1 MSNLKLDLDSF
12 KSSGV
17 YTLEYDNTVQETIG
31 ADSFRLAV
39 GFTEHGPFNRPV
51 FLSGQSDRKKI
62 FGNIN
67 TKLEKRGSFFDRSLD
82 IMLGFEPTIALNLI
96 NVDDKDM
103 VGMATFGLSSSD
115 DNHLSNKLISFSE
128 FFDRSKFWIPSTE
141 NLNYLAVRETLSD
154 ENKSKYKENSYAGPI
169 FNIVNLE
176 TQDITVFI
184 VKEQNLAGY
193 NVTFSKWY
201 ENMEMPY
208 KWINPND
215 YVSDYFVRVIAV
227 KGDWTNSAFLAS
239 DMTWKEYFDE
249 NGLIV
254 SKLGKFISNSNVSLI
269 GSWSGAIMPNFFNKS
284 GKLVSIDSVV
294 NNYTV
299 NTGLMISINENALES
314 ITNHK
319 GSQYYDEDLNGVID
333 QEEEI
338 KESNY
343 KIDMVGHFIKADS
356 GEVSI
361 LSYNKVNASD
371 FIKEYTIE
379 SINKN
384 KFVVIPDTAND
395 PYLNDINLGA
405 LVEGENGYLTKIIKK
420 SYNNGKY
427 EFTCVDNVANTNGES
442 STYET
447 DAYKIAEGKEIVI
460 NGTNPVGKEVVKEDV
475 KYVVYKTEGKKSYA
489 LPVEGDKIRI
499 TIDPSVNVELNGN
512 YYTVNYEG
520 SKHIVMNVPSLFS
533 INIHKPINEAFKNA
547 VGTKLTGLK
556 ITNKHRPGFDKD
568 GNYNVEAGVEK
579 IYSVLNEEGIKRGL
593 KNKDMI
599 AFRYLVD
606 TMDGGINTEM
616 GGKKY
621 LANIAKEVGQCT
633 ALINFPSVSLLKS
646 SQDPIFCDVNYSN
659 SISKKFDTKY
669 IPTGGNPDS
678 QSSIEFTLFTKEGG
692 ADYSATFAPFLRYNA
707 GGTSLLIPPAAHV
720 SNAFMVKYKGGDPY
734 ATIANTNGYLNDNRI
749 VDLEYMFDDKD
760 RDNLEPFGVNPI
772 ILQNAKPTIYGNRT
786 CYQEVI
792 SDLNYLH
799 VRELLNKLELE
810 SRKVLKPFTFRTNN
824 AIVRAECVRSLNP
837 IYEAALLSGAIY
849 SYNIIMDET
858 NNTPEVISKAFG
870 IVDIEITVNKNMEKI
885 IQRISLEKLEY

>member
-17 YTLEYDNTVQETIG
+17 YTLEYDNTVQETM
-31 ADSFRLAV
+31 AAESFRLAV

-51 FLSGQSDRKKI
+51 FLNGQSDRKKI

-82 IMLGFEPTIALNLI
+82 IMLGYEPTIALNLL
-96 NVDDKDM
+96 NVDDNDV
-103 VGMATFGLSSSD
+103 VGMATFGLANGD
-115 DNHLSNKLISFSE
+115 KQHLSNKLISFSE

-141 NLNYLAVRETLSD
+141 NLNYLAVRETLSE
-154 ENKSKYKENSYAGPI
+154 ENKDKYKENAYCGPI

-176 TQDITVFI
+176 TQDITVFVI
-184 VKEQNLAGY
+184 KEQNLAGY
-193 NVTFSKWY
+193 NVTFNKWY
-201 ENMEMPY
+201 ENMEIPY

-227 KGDWTNSAFLAS
+227 KGDWTNKELLST
-239 DMTWKEYFDE
+239 DITWKEYFDE

-254 SKLGKFISNSNVSLI
+254 SKIGKFISNDNVSLI
-269 GSWSGAIMPNFFNKS
+269 GSWSGAIMPNFYNKS
-284 GKLVSIDSVV
+284 GKLVSIDALV

-299 NTGLMISINENALES
+299 NTGLMISINEDALES
-314 ITNHK
+314 LMNK
-319 GSQYYDEDLNGVID
+319 NGNQYYDVNYDGDID
-333 QEEEI
+333 NTEENA
-338 KESNY
+338 KTDY
-343 KIDMVGHFIKADS
+343 KVDMVGHFIKSTDA
-356 GEVSI
+356 EVSL
-361 LSYNKVNASD
+361 LSYASTNASNI
-371 FIKEYTIE
+371 IKEKNVE

-384 KFVVIPDTAND
+384 KFTVIPDIQND
-395 PYLNDINLGA
+395 PYLSDINLGA
-405 LVEGENGYLTKIIKK
+405 LVEGENGFLTKIIKK

-427 EFTCVDNVANTNGES
+427 EFTCVDNVANVNGNS
-442 STYET
+442 STYNAE
-447 DAYKIAEGKEIVI
+447 AYKIAEGKEII
-460 NGTNPVGKEVVKEDV
+460 TKDKKVGDIVEKEGV
-475 KYVVYKTEGKKSYA
+475 KYVVYFVNNSKCHA
-489 LPVEGDKIRI
+489 IPVEGDIVNI

-520 SKHIVMNVPSLFS
+520 SKHIVMTTPSNS
-533 INIHKPINEAFKNA
+533 AIKIHKPISEAFTNA
-547 VGTKLTGLK
+547 IGTKLSGLK
-556 ITNKHRPGFDKD
+556 LTNKHRPGFDKE

-579 IYSVLNEEGIKRGL
+579 IYGVLNEEGIKRGL

-599 AFRYLVD
+599 AFRYLID
-606 TMDGGINTEM
+606 TLDGGIDTEM

-633 ALINFPSVSLLKS
+633 ALINFPSISLLKS

-678 QSSIEFTLFTKEGG
+678 QASKELTLFTKEGG
-692 ADYSATFAPFLRYNA
+692 SDYAATFSPFLRYSS
-707 GGTSLLIPPAAHV
+707 GGTGILIPPAAHI

-772 ILQNAKPTIYGNRT
+772 IMQNSRPTIYGNRT

-870 IVDIEITVNKNMEKI
+870 IVDIEVTVNKNMEKI

>member
-17 YTLEYDNTVQETIG
+17 YTLEYDNTVQETM
-31 ADSFRLAV
+31 AAESFRLAV

-51 FLSGQSDRKKI
+51 FLNGQSDRKKI

-82 IMLGFEPTIALNLI
+82 IMLGYEPTIALNLL
-96 NVDDKDM
+96 NVDDNDV
-103 VGMATFGLSSSD
+103 VGMATFGLANGD
-115 DNHLSNKLISFSE
+115 KQHLSNKLISFSE

-141 NLNYLAVRETLSD
+141 NLNYLAVRETLSE
-154 ENKSKYKENSYAGPI
+154 ENKDKYKENAYCGPI

-176 TQDITVFI
+176 TQDITVFVI
-184 VKEQNLAGY
+184 KEQNLAGY
-193 NVTFSKWY
+193 NVTFNKWY
-201 ENMEMPY
+201 ENMEIPY

-227 KGDWTNSAFLAS
+227 KGDWTNKELLST
-239 DMTWKEYFDE
+239 DITWKEYFDE

-254 SKLGKFISNSNVSLI
+254 SKIGKFISNDNVSLI
-269 GSWSGAIMPNFFNKS
+269 GSWSGAIMPNFYNKS
-284 GKLVSIDSVV
+284 GKLVSIDALV

-299 NTGLMISINENALES
+299 NTGLMISINEDALES
-314 ITNHK
+314 LMNK
-319 GSQYYDEDLNGVID
+319 NGNQYYDVNYDGDID
-333 QEEEI
+333 NTEENA
-338 KESNY
+338 KSDY
-343 KIDMVGHFIKADS
+343 KVDMVGHFIKSTDT
-356 GEVSI
+356 EVSL
-361 LSYNKVNASD
+361 LSYASTNVSNI
-371 FIKEYTIE
+371 IKEKNVE

-384 KFVVIPDTAND
+384 KFTVIPDTQND
-395 PYLNDINLGA
+395 PYLSDINLGA
-405 LVEGENGYLTKIIKK
+405 LVEGDNGFLTKIIKK

-427 EFTCVDNVANTNGES
+427 EFTCVDNVAKNVDSDS
-442 STYET
+442 S
-447 DAYKIAEGKEIVI
+447 
-460 NGTNPVGKEVVKEDV
+460 
-475 KYVVYKTEGKKSYA
+475 KY
-489 LPVEGDKIRI
+489 
-499 TIDPSVNVELNGN
+499 
-512 YYTVNYEG
+512 
-520 SKHIVMNVPSLFS
+520 S
-533 INIHKPINEAFKNA
+533 IKIHKPISEAFTNA
-547 VGTKLTGLK
+547 IGTKLSGLK
-556 ITNKHRPGFDKD
+556 LTNKHRPGFDKE

-579 IYSVLNEEGIKRGL
+579 IYGVLNEEGIKRGL

-599 AFRYLVD
+599 AFRYLID
-606 TMDGGINTEM
+606 TLDGGIDTEM

-633 ALINFPSVSLLKS
+633 ALINFPSISLLKS

-678 QSSIEFTLFTKEGG
+678 QASKELTLFTKEGG
-692 ADYSATFAPFLRYNA
+692 SDYAATFSPFLRYSS
-707 GGTSLLIPPAAHV
+707 GGTGILIPPAAHI

-772 ILQNAKPTIYGNRT
+772 IMQNSRPTIYGNRT

-870 IVDIEITVNKNMEKI
+870 IVDIEVTVNKNMEKI

>member
-17 YTLEYDNTVQETIG
+17 YTLEYDNTVQETM
-31 ADSFRLAV
+31 AAESFRLAV

-51 FLSGQSDRKKI
+51 FLNGQSDRKKI

-82 IMLGFEPTIALNLI
+82 IMLGYEPTIALNLL
-96 NVDDKDM
+96 NVDDNDV
-103 VGMATFGLSSSD
+103 VGMATFGLANGD
-115 DNHLSNKLISFSE
+115 KQHLSNKLISFSE

-141 NLNYLAVRETLSD
+141 NLNYLAVRETLSE
-154 ENKSKYKENSYAGPI
+154 ENKDKYKENAYCGPI

-176 TQDITVFI
+176 TQDITVFVI
-184 VKEQNLAGY
+184 KEQNLAGY
-193 NVTFSKWY
+193 NVTFNKWY
-201 ENMEMPY
+201 ENMEIPY

-227 KGDWTNSAFLAS
+227 KGDWTNKELLST
-239 DMTWKEYFDE
+239 DITWKEYFDE

-254 SKLGKFISNSNVSLI
+254 SKIGKFISNDNVSLI
-269 GSWSGAIMPNFFNKS
+269 GSWSGAIMPNFYNKS
-284 GKLVSIDSVV
+284 GKLVSIDALV

-299 NTGLMISINENALES
+299 NTGLMISINEDALES
-314 ITNHK
+314 LMNK
-319 GSQYYDEDLNGVID
+319 NGNQYYDVNYDGDID
-333 QEEEI
+333 NTEENA
-338 KESNY
+338 KSDY
-343 KIDMVGHFIKADS
+343 KVDMVGHFIKSTDA
-356 GEVSI
+356 EVSL
-361 LSYNKVNASD
+361 LSYASTNASNI
-371 FIKEYTIE
+371 IKEKNVE

-384 KFVVIPDTAND
+384 KFTVIPDTQND
-395 PYLNDINLGA
+395 PYLSDINLGA
-405 LVEGENGYLTKIIKK
+405 LVEGDNGFLTKIIKK

-427 EFTCVDNVANTNGES
+427 EFTCVDNVANVDSDS
-442 STYET
+442 STY
-447 DAYKIAEGKEIVI
+447 
-460 NGTNPVGKEVVKEDV
+460 
-475 KYVVYKTEGKKSYA
+475 
-489 LPVEGDKIRI
+489 
-499 TIDPSVNVELNGN
+499 
-512 YYTVNYEG
+512 
-520 SKHIVMNVPSLFS
+520 S
-533 INIHKPINEAFKNA
+533 IKIHKPISEAFTNA
-547 VGTKLTGLK
+547 IGTKLSGLK
-556 ITNKHRPGFDKD
+556 LTNKHRPGFDKE

-579 IYSVLNEEGIKRGL
+579 IYGVLNEEGIKRGL

-599 AFRYLVD
+599 AFRYLID
-606 TMDGGINTEM
+606 TLDGGIDTEM

-633 ALINFPSVSLLKS
+633 ALINFPSISLLKS

-678 QSSIEFTLFTKEGG
+678 QASKELTLFTKEGG
-692 ADYSATFAPFLRYNA
+692 SDYAATFSPFLRYSS
-707 GGTSLLIPPAAHV
+707 GGTGLLIPPAAHI

-772 ILQNAKPTIYGNRT
+772 IMQNSRPTIYGNRT

-870 IVDIEITVNKNMEKI
+870 IVDIEVTVNKNMEKI

>member
-17 YTLEYDNTVQETIG
+17 YTLEYDNTVQETM
-31 ADSFRLAV
+31 AAESFRLAV

-51 FLSGQSDRKKI
+51 FLNGQSDRKKI

-82 IMLGFEPTIALNLI
+82 IMLGYEPTIALNLL
-96 NVDDKDM
+96 NVDDGDK
-103 VGMATFGLSSSD
+103 VGMATFGLANGD
-115 DNHLSNKLISFSE
+115 KQHLSNKLISFSE

-141 NLNYLAVRETLSD
+141 NLNYLAVRETLTE
-154 ENKSKYKENSYAGPI
+154 ENKDKYKENAYSGPI

-176 TQDITVFI
+176 TQDITVFVI
-184 VKEQNLAGY
+184 KEQNLAGY
-193 NVTFSKWY
+193 NVTFNKWY
-201 ENMEMPY
+201 ENMEIPY

-215 YVSDYFVRVIAV
+215 YVSDYFVRVIAI
-227 KGDWTNSAFLAS
+227 KGDWTNTELLST
-239 DMTWKEYFDE
+239 DITWKEYFDE

-254 SKLGKFISNSNVSLI
+254 SKIGKFISNDNVSLI
-269 GSWSGAIMPNFFNKS
+269 GSWSGAIMPNFYNKS
-284 GKLVSIDSVV
+284 GKLVSIDALV

-299 NTGLMISINENALES
+299 NTGLMISINEDALES
-314 ITNHK
+314 LMNK
-319 GSQYYDEDLNGVID
+319 NGNQYYDVNYDGYID
-333 QEEEI
+333 NTEE
-338 KESNY
+338 NANTDY
-343 KIDMVGHFIKADS
+343 KVDMVGHFIKSDDT
-356 GEVSI
+356 EVSL
-361 LSYNKVNASD
+361 LSYASTNASNI
-371 FIKEYTIE
+371 IKEKNVE

-384 KFVVIPDTAND
+384 KFTVIPDTQND
-395 PYLNDINLGA
+395 PYLSDINLGA
-405 LVEGENGYLTKIIKK
+405 LVEGENGFLTKIIKK

-427 EFTCVDNVANTNGES
+427 EFTCVDNVANVDSDS
-442 STYET
+442 ST
-447 DAYKIAEGKEIVI
+447 
-460 NGTNPVGKEVVKEDV
+460 
-475 KYVVYKTEGKKSYA
+475 
-489 LPVEGDKIRI
+489 
-499 TIDPSVNVELNGN
+499 
-512 YYTVNYEG
+512 
-520 SKHIVMNVPSLFS
+520 HS
-533 INIHKPINEAFKNA
+533 IKIHKPISEAFKNA
-547 VGTKLTGLK
+547 IGTKLSGLK
-556 ITNKHRPGFDKD
+556 LTNKHRPGFDKE

-599 AFRYLVD
+599 AFRYLID
-606 TMDGGINTEM
+606 TLDGGIDTEM

-678 QSSIEFTLFTKEGG
+678 QASKELTLFTKEGG
-692 ADYSATFAPFLRYNA
+692 SDYAATFSPFLRYSSS
-707 GGTSLLIPPAAHV
+707 GTGILIPPAAHI

-772 ILQNAKPTIYGNRT
+772 IMQNSRPTIYGNRT

-870 IVDIEITVNKNMEKI
+870 IVDIEVTVNRNMEKI
-885 IQRISLEKLEY
+885 VQRISLEKLEY